1 MESPKILIYNQKDNE
16 RMEHKM
22 ETKNTINKQ
31 KSVANMVDVI
41 STLTTI
47 TLNISDHRLKEE
59 TVRVDQKKKKKIQL
73 YILIIKNCLFVK
85 EWGKVHL
92 PNKAKEFVY

>member
-59 TVRVDQKKKKKIQL
+59 TVRVDQKKKKNPTIYSYNKKL
-73 YILIIKNCLFVK
+73 LICKGM
-85 EWGKVHL
+85 GKGTFT
-92 PNKAKEFVY
+92 K